1 MTTNVSPL
9 AHVEGDVAHTDGAA
23 SRLLHL
29 LAGCAAPGHLD
40 CLVGLSTK
48 DFPDVLDRQAYVA
61 GHSPFVTATSV
72 MYQRPFPAA
81 IVGRRALGEP

>member
-9 AHVEGDVAHTDGAA
+9 AHVEGDVAHADGAVG
-23 SRLLHL
+23 RLLHL

-81 IVGRRALGEP
+81 IVGRRP